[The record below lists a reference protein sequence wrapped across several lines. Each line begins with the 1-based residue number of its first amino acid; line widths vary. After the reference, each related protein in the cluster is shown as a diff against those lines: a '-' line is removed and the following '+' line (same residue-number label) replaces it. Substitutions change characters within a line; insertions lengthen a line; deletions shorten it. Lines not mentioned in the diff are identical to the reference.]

1 MLQFIILTIAFQTFF
16 LLVFD
21 VFLKKETFF
30 NWNRLYLIST
40 AILSV
45 ILPFVKVESFKNVLP
60 KQYIIKL
67 PEVFIGEEVKETTT
81 KVVTETIAP
90 NVQYVFNWEVF
101 LYVGMFLAAIL
112 FFFKIIKICWL
123 LYKNPKSK
131 IDRFNI
137 IKLLNCTAAFSF
149 FNYIF
154 LGECLT
160 EEEKASILKH
170 EIVHVKQKHTLD
182 LLFFEVLRII
192 FWYNPLVYMY
202 QNRIMVIHEF
212 IADAEA
218 IKHENKSSY
227 YQNLLSQVFQIKNI
241 SFINPFFKQSL
252 IKKRIVMLQKS
263 KSKQIN
269 LFKYALIIPV
279 VLGMLIYNSSYA
291 QEKNLE
297 VIEEVVEIV
306 KLEDTPLVN
315 KLSRLTRQIQ
325 VQGNI
330 SDEENNGLEL
340 LLKIAKQDVL
350 DSNLIGQVQ
359 TFMNRDPKTTLISK
373 ISDVFQQIQ
382 IQGNISNEEEKALKK
397 LLVLTSNNGLND
409 PFFADIIDEVEIPY
423 GVIDQPPVFPGCED
437 LKDEAQKKCTSNNI
451 ANHVNKNFNTK
462 LSNDLKLTGKQR
474 INVIFKINTDGN
486 IIGVR
491 SRAPHPELEKEAI
504 RVVNL
509 LPKMIP
515 GEQKGKKVNVPY
527 SLPIIFQVAD
537 NKKND

>member
-1 MLQFIILTIAFQTFF
+1 
-16 LLVFD
+16 
-21 VFLKKETFF
+21 
-30 NWNRLYLIST
+30 
-40 AILSV
+40 
-45 ILPFVKVESFKNVLP
+45 
-60 KQYIIKL
+60 
-67 PEVFIGEEVKETTT
+67 
-81 KVVTETIAP
+81 
-90 NVQYVFNWEVF
+90 
-101 LYVGMFLAAIL
+101 
-112 FFFKIIKICWL
+112 
-123 LYKNPKSK
+123 
-131 IDRFNI
+131 
-137 IKLLNCTAAFSF
+137 
-149 FNYIF
+149 
-154 LGECLT
+154 
-160 EEEKASILKH
+160 
-170 EIVHVKQKHTLD
+170 
-182 LLFFEVLRII
+182 
-192 FWYNPLVYMY
+192 
-202 QNRIMVIHEF
+202 
-212 IADAEA
+212 
-218 IKHENKSSY
+218 
-227 YQNLLSQVFQIKNI
+227 
-241 SFINPFFKQSL
+241 
-252 IKKRIVMLQKS
+252 MLQKS

>member
-1 MLQFIILTIAFQTFF
+1 
-16 LLVFD
+16 
-21 VFLKKETFF
+21 
-30 NWNRLYLIST
+30 
-40 AILSV
+40 
-45 ILPFVKVESFKNVLP
+45 
-60 KQYIIKL
+60 
-67 PEVFIGEEVKETTT
+67 
-81 KVVTETIAP
+81 
-90 NVQYVFNWEVF
+90 
-101 LYVGMFLAAIL
+101 
-112 FFFKIIKICWL
+112 
-123 LYKNPKSK
+123 
-131 IDRFNI
+131 
-137 IKLLNCTAAFSF
+137 
-149 FNYIF
+149 
-154 LGECLT
+154 
-160 EEEKASILKH
+160 
-170 EIVHVKQKHTLD
+170 
-182 LLFFEVLRII
+182 
-192 FWYNPLVYMY
+192 
-202 QNRIMVIHEF
+202 
-212 IADAEA
+212 
-218 IKHENKSSY
+218 
-227 YQNLLSQVFQIKNI
+227 
-241 SFINPFFKQSL
+241 
-252 IKKRIVMLQKS
+252 MLQKS

-315 KLSRLTRQIQ
+315 KLSRLSRQIQ